1 MQSDDEGKR
10 IQPSAQFKTGH
21 FPPGFDFLAMHRSC
35 EIAFIYI
42 YSLSCCCSFREKK
55 ILCESCNLWFVWLL
69 NNQVLIQRLTI
80 LVSVH
85 YQLFKKDFFAV
96 KVNTMQYLLASG
108 WNFLKLE
115 ASNCH
120 LLGVFSNESLNR
132 NDYFCSVV
140 GSV

>member
-1 MQSDDEGKR
+1 MKENAFNHLLNLKQV
-10 IQPSAQFKTGH
+10 T
-21 FPPGFDFLAMHRSC
+21 FLQDSISWQC
-35 EIAFIYI
+35 IVLVKLLLYIYI
-42 YSLSCCCSFREKK
+42 LFHVAVVFEKKK